1 MHLLAQQSGAQRRGA
16 FRDFHPIQTDPTH
29 PTYSF
34 WPFQPVHTEAFN
46 QSVAVCGI
54 GTLAW
59 PTVHS
64 LHFFFLEILLEICSK
79 HLPHFSIFNFSQ
91 CCYFPFPRNQLDP
104 SCQRFTFGFLLL
116 YFHFSDF
123 LQFFIL
129 GGFLL
134 SSCLVLMHHQICFQA
149 FPKVDQM
156 SEAEG
161 KRFYLCSL
169 FSASWHGRK

>member
-104 SCQRFTFGFLLL
+104 SCQRFSLVIFLLFWL
-116 YFHFSDF
+116 SP
-123 LQFFIL
+123 IL
-129 GGFLL
+129 HSWGISSFLL
-134 SSCLVLMHHQICFQA
+134 FSFDAPQNM
-149 FPKVDQM
+149 FPSIPKSWPNERGRRKTFLFMLFVF
-156 SEAEG
+156 
-161 KRFYLCSL
+161 RFL
-169 FSASWHGRK
+169 AW